1 MAWHPTGRARV
12 NSRKPSSFAVCDRC
26 GFLYNHKDLQ
36 WQYQFQ
42 GTHLQNLRILVCTQ
56 TCLDDPQP
64 QLRTIILPPDPVPV
78 MNARPENYRAEV
90 PSYISTLT
98 GVHLVT
104 TDGTNMVT
112 VSKITPTPD
121 PNQPYLAPPD
131 F

>member
-12 NSRKPSSFAVCDRC
+12 NARKPEAQGVCDRC
-26 GFLYNHKDLQ
+26 NLNYSLRDLK
-36 WQYQFQ
+36 WQFQFQ
-42 GTHLQNLRILVCTQ
+42 GMQLQNLRILVCDI
-56 TCLDDPQP
+56 CLDIPQP

-98 GVHLVT
+98 GIHLVT
-104 TDGTNMVT
+104 TGGINMVT

-121 PNQPYLAPPD
+121 PNQPYLVPAD